1 MYILIGREIISWL
14 KNAFSFREVKCYE
27 QNKAELTARDA
38 RGTGLLFH
46 RGSWGE
52 GGGVKGRMQGR
63 ASQAA
68 GRQLGVPSWE
78 WVWRHEGTSSV
89 GRWTKK
95 EEHTQPD
102 TSFAGEQMR
111 APNHISEYLK
121 VIHQPVLMAWPAFPP
136 HDPFCLW
143 PDLEPVSLIE
153 SADERRLIRGE
164 VEAAPGLLRDQ
175 AHLGPSK
182 ADLAQLPSDKIGQA
196 FLAIFLTWSF

>member
-38 RGTGLLFH
+38 RGTGLLCY

-89 GRWTKK
+89 GRWTEK

-111 APNHISEYLK
+111 VPNHISEYLK

-136 HDPFCLW
+136 HDPFCLFGQTW
-143 PDLEPVSLIE
+143 SPQAWLRVLMSGGWSGEKLRQHPDSCVT
-153 SADERRLIRGE
+153 R
-164 VEAAPGLLRDQ
+164 VTWTQ
-175 AHLGPSK
+175 AK
-182 ADLAQLPSDKIGQA
+182 
-196 FLAIFLTWSF
+196 LTWPNFLVTK